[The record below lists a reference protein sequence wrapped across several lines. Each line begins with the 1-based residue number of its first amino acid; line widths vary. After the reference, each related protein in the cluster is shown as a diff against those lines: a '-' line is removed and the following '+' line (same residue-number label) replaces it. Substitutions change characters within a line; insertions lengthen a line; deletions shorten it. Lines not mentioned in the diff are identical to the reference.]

1 MQKEVLFDLNEQRF
15 FIQSMQPSNVR
26 NMSFTGHSPGSR
38 IGQPIDLKKLK
49 PLQ

>member
-1 MQKEVLFDLNEQRF
+1 MQKEILFDLNEQRF

-26 NMSFTGHSPGSR
+26 HVSLTGHLPGSR
-38 IGQPIDLKKLK
+38 IGQSTDLKKLK